1 MSRAWKQTLV
11 AMPGIGVSLLPKL
24 ACPLCWPAY
33 AGLLSSV
40 GLGFLISARYLLPL
54 TAAFLLLALAALA
67 FRARRRRGYGP
78 FVVGLIAGVGIML
91 GKFQWESNGSLYGA
105 VGLLIVASLWNA
117 WPRSAP
123 AGALVPAP
131 VAKPPRMTD

>member
-78 FVVGLIAGVGIML
+78 FVIGLLAGTGVML
-91 GKFQWESNGSLYGA
+91 GKFQWESNLLVYGA
-105 VGLLIVASLWNA
+105 IGLLIVASGWNA
-117 WPRSAP
+117 WPRGATAS
-123 AGALVPAP
+123 ALVTCSRCEPA
-131 VAKPPRMTD
+131 D

>member
-1 MSRAWKQTLV
+1 MSRAWRQPLV
-11 AMPGIGVSLLPKL
+11 AIPGISVSLLPKL

-78 FVVGLIAGVGIML
+78 FTVGLIAGIGIML
-91 GKFQWESNGSLYGA
+91 GKFQWESNVALYGA
-105 VGLLIVASLWNA
+105 VGLLIIASLWNA
-117 WPRSAP
+117 WPRGAP
-123 AGALVPAP
+123 ASALVPAP
-131 VAKPPRMTD
+131 AAKPPSMGN